1 MVFLFLFFV
10 NISEVC
16 FVGTVW
22 VFLFDKMVN
31 VGVFVG
37 IVYLFSVVA
46 HLVFFFWR
54 GGVFNWEGVCSSF

>member
-10 NISEVC
+10 NTNEVC
-16 FVGTVW
+16 FVGMVW

-46 HLVFFFWR
+46 HLVFFLE
-54 GGVFNWEGVCSSF
+54 GGGL